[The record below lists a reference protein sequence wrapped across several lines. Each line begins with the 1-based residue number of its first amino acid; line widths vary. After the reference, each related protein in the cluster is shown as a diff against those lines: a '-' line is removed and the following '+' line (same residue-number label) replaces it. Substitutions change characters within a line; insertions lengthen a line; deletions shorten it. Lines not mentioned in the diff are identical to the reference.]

1 METKVTKL
9 LDEKGIDYRLLVHD
23 NPALTCEAAAK
34 DRGVPISEM
43 IKCILLVD
51 KKKNYFLACLPG
63 NKKLIPQKVRD
74 VVGSSRLSFA
84 TPEEVEQITGYK
96 IGYISPLC
104 LKEEVLI
111 TFDNSLKSKQKV
123 SISAGDPM
131 AGVELSPK
139 PLIELV
145 QPRFADITE

>member
-23 NPALTCEAAAK
+23 NPALTCETAAK

-63 NKKLIPQKVRD
+63 DKKLIPQKVRD
-74 VVGSSRLSFA
+74 VVGSARLSFA
-84 TPEEVEQITGYK
+84 SSEEVESITGYK
-96 IGYISPLC
+96 IGYISPMC
-104 LKEEVLI
+104 LKEEI
-111 TFDNSLKSKQKV
+111 PIIFDCLVEDKEKV

-131 AGVELSPK
+131 AGIELPPE
-139 PLIELV
+139 PLIEIIN
-145 QPRFADITE
+145 PKIADILE